1 MCSSGKSGRKRRNFK
16 NLLWLLWT
24 LNSLPAKAF
33 RDVFPEDSSPPGNSF
48 SLGGQKSFGEK
59 CIVNYSL
66 ACVFFCSFVCLFLS
80 SVLPS
85 PFFLFPSFPT
95 SVLSTFSSGFH
106 GSIYSLKSGK
116 SKWLTKKPPFL
127 FSLQMRW
134 VGKGDKHHGPDDL
147 NIDAPWA
154 NRRERAAGTCLVIS
168 FVIHADIVRT
178 IPCRSLEN
186 LSFVRCKATDRPCFQ
201 AQLLLQQSRVAA
213 SNSGPTYLWIS
224 LTFANTSASS
234 PASSSPSVGTP
245 VKSCI

>member
-1 MCSSGKSGRKRRNFK
+1 M
-16 NLLWLLWT
+16 
-24 LNSLPAKAF
+24 
-33 RDVFPEDSSPPGNSF
+33 
-48 SLGGQKSFGEK
+48 
-59 CIVNYSL
+59 Y
-66 ACVFFCSFVCLFLS
+66 FFVRLFICFYHLS
-80 SVLPS
+80 RLLPS
-85 PFFLFPSFPT
+85 SSFFPSPRQFCQH
-95 SVLSTFSSGFH
+95 SLRDSMDLSIRWNGV
-106 GSIYSLKSGK
+106 K

-154 NRRERAAGTCLVIS
+154 NRRERAADTCLVIS

-201 AQLLLQQSRVAA
+201 AQLLLQQSRVAT